1 MLEGQLFQCVDVLAR
16 RWGLVFDEER
26 HADAT
31 RTLPGPRWVRSGY
44 YYYTNAN
51 RKEEVQIKL
60 VTADDDKTT
69 DVVIQGDTE
78 EVERFW
84 KTLDLKEKGMV
95 FVEGIISS

>member
-1 MLEGQLFQCVDVLAR
+1 LY
-16 RWGLVFDEER
+16 
-26 HADAT
+26 
-31 RTLPGPRWVRSGY
+31 RSGY
-44 YYYTNAN
+44 YYYSNAN

>member
-1 MLEGQLFQCVDVLAR
+1 M
-16 RWGLVFDEER
+16 
-26 HADAT
+26 
-31 RTLPGPRWVRSGY
+31 
-44 YYYTNAN
+44 
-51 RKEEVQIKL
+51 QIKL